1 MSLAHVWERTD
12 GLLSGDVR
20 RACDFGGPVNK
31 GYSPLNDKFSW
42 VPNYTS
48 FFKKAL
54 KISTLSKDVDQL
66 VEQ

>member
-1 MSLAHVWERTD
+1 MSLAYVWERTD

-31 GYSPLNDKFSW
+31 GNSPLNDKFSW

-48 FFKKAL
+48 FFL
-54 KISTLSKDVDQL
+54 KSL
-66 VEQ
+66 